1 MTLSKPT
8 VLLVDDDVG
17 ILKAISRILAAEF
30 QVVAA
35 LTNGHEAVEHVCRR
49 DPDVVVLDIG
59 IPGLDGFETA
69 VQLKRNGSL
78 AKLLFLTSHSGDDY
92 VIEAIKSGASG
103 YVLKH
108 SAWANLM
115 PALRHVLAG
124 REFLPALAPLAK
136 RMTGAHALHGH
147 PTTTGWL
154 EGVADL
160 LNEAL
165 YRGDVIAVVLT
176 PSHRDDFALRLAK
189 RQWNLDRLKRL
200 GRYLAFDVDD
210 VSRRIVRNARLNPD
224 SVVEMVD
231 SLERARVA
239 SAGGPARCLTIVG
252 EIAARLCQSGNLD
265 AAIELERLWDEL
277 TRPLPILTVCAYP
290 TEWLDQR
297 APPDLVSG
305 ICAQH
310 AVITSESDA

>member
-17 ILKAISRILAAEF
+17 ILKAISRTLAAEF
-30 QVVAA
+30 QVVA
-35 LTNGHEAVEHVCRR
+35 TVTTGQQAVEHVSRR
-49 DPDVVVLDIG
+49 DPDVVVLDIRM
-59 IPGLDGFETA
+59 PGLDGFETA
-69 VQLKRNGSL
+69 VQLKQIGSR
-78 AKLLFLTSHSGDDY
+78 AKLLFLTSHGSDDY
-92 VIEAIKSGASG
+92 VIEAIKLGASG
-103 YVLKH
+103 YVLKQ
-108 SAWANLM
+108 SAWADLM

-124 REFLPALAPLAK
+124 RQFLPSLAPLAK
-136 RMTGAHALHGH
+136 TMIGAHTLHGH

-154 EGVADL
+154 DGVADL

-165 YRGDVIAVVLT
+165 HRGDVIAVVLT
-176 PSHRDDFALRLAK
+176 PSHRDDLAFRLAK
-189 RQWNLDRLKRL
+189 RQWNLDRLKTL

-210 VSRRIVRNARLNPD
+210 VSRRIVRNERLNPD

-231 SLERARVA
+231 TLERARVA
-239 SAGGPARCLTIVG
+239 SAGGPARRLTLVG

-290 TEWLDQR
+290 AEWLDES
-297 APPDLVSG
+297 APSELVSG
-305 ICAQH
+305 ICAPH
-310 AVITSESDA
+310 AVITNASDS